1 MEVRRSSVAFQSDLY
16 FQSLHIIG
24 PILLLNIFL
33 AILLG
38 EFSYQKLED
47 TELNI
52 DADFTYNEMTIFE
65 KAWFQVEFYFDIAI
79 QKIKTFFDH
88 DEDSKKDIED

>member
-1 MEVRRSSVAFQSDLY
+1 M
-16 FQSLHIIG
+16 
-24 PILLLNIFL
+24 
-33 AILLG
+33 LG

-47 TELNI
+47 SELNI
-52 DADFTYNEMTIFE
+52 DSDFTYNEMTIFE

-88 DEDSKKDIED
+88 DEEAHKNAQGEKD